1 MKLTLK
7 LRTAAFMAVVL
18 SSGAVLSAAES
29 GEVRTIHLRQDDAQ
43 VRFES
48 KLYEL
53 KHIRAEEILPFVN
66 SAILRYNRNSTI
78 RRVTSDSK
86 TGAILVSTGRDFLPH
101 VDAIVAALDRPG
113 KLDENDSA
121 IAGTGLARV
130 AYSPRYRAAADFSNI
145 VNATIGS
152 STGAAYVNLE
162 TNTIFWR
169 DQTTAAKRTLEWV
182 KQLDRPLPQVR
193 IRLNYYELRDSD
205 LKDWGMDYLAWKNG
219 PGVNLLNLG
228 YNAGH
233 IAVDELLQDA
243 LFVSSASWGLGG
255 FFTAPQFDMSF
266 IRCLQQSGNANAAA
280 SASLTMISTPVAN
293 EEEYALLQKVQDK
306 HPNTAPFI
314 HRIAMKPE
322 YQNIAKNTLGRT
334 LVGKSYY
341 EDEDG
346 NLHGDPPNLEAK
358 IVNPFICFQSTD
370 KDANAQ
376 GFIPSSKKF
385 YHAKNELKDNG
396 GVIFD
401 YALYF
406 KSVVERGNTGA
417 ELSNTALIAGAAT
430 LGFGREKV
438 LAVYEKENDVEQT
451 IGLPILSRLPIIKYL
466 FSTVTTIKER
476 TYLVVSAE
484 AEMVHP
490 DDNDAPTVSESRQII
505 RRPESVLRTEK
516 AVKEAA
522 RKHRQNRQKKEEE
535 KKKQDAQKK
544 LNAQKKQDA
553 QNKQNV
559 QKNQEQ
565 TKR

>member
-7 LRTAAFMAVVL
+7 LSATAII
-18 SSGAVLSAAES
+18 AVLFGTGLPATESAA
-29 GEVRTIHLRQDDAQ
+29 VRTIHLRQDDAQ

-53 KHIRAEEILPFVN
+53 KHIKAEEILPFVN
-66 SAILRYNRNSTI
+66 SAIQRYNRNSTI
-78 RRVTSDSK
+78 RRVTSES
-86 TGAILVSTGRDFLPH
+86 GSSAILVSTGRDFLPH
-101 VDAIVAALDRPG
+101 VDAIITALDRPG
-113 KLDENDSA
+113 KLKEENDSA
-121 IAGTGLARV
+121 IEGTGLSRV
-130 AYSPRYRAAADFSNI
+130 AYSPRYRAAAEFSRI
-145 VNATIGS
+145 IDDTIGS
-152 STGAAYVNLE
+152 SVGTAYVNAE

-169 DQTTAAKRTLEWV
+169 DQTASAKRTLGWI
-182 KQLDRPLPQVR
+182 KKLDRPLPQVR

-228 YNAGH
+228 YNAGR

-243 LFVSSASWGLGG
+243 LFVSSATWGLGG

-266 IRCLQQSGNANAAA
+266 IRCLQQSGNANVTA
-280 SASLTMISTPVAN
+280 SASLTMINTPVEN
-293 EEEYALLQKVQDK
+293 EQEFALLKAVQDR
-306 HPNTAPFI
+306 HPETAPFI

-334 LVGKSYY
+334 FVGKSYY

-346 NLHGDPPNLEAK
+346 NMYADPPNLEAK

-370 KDANAQ
+370 KDADAQ
-376 GFIPSSKKF
+376 GFIPSSQKF
-385 YHAKNELKDNG
+385 YHARNELKNNG

-406 KSVVERGNTGA
+406 KSVVERGNTGS

-430 LGFGREKV
+430 LGFGKEKV

-451 IGLPILSRLPIIKYL
+451 IGLPILSRIPLIKYL

-490 DDNDAPTVSESRQII
+490 EDSDAPTVSESR
-505 RRPESVLRTEK
+505 
-516 AVKEAA
+516 
-522 RKHRQNRQKKEEE
+522 
-535 KKKQDAQKK
+535 
-544 LNAQKKQDA
+544 
-553 QNKQNV
+553 
-559 QKNQEQ
+559 
-565 TKR
+565 